1 MVKYSKD
8 YEACVDDEF
17 SEKRRID
24 ADDLNV
30 ELAGLNNGRIARFLV
45 GDDDRQGG
53 PDSKKER
60 RLREFRTQLD
70 LLLNDPAYRA
80 AWDQANTLLSDTQDK
95 LDAALL
101 KVTASIERLGE
112 LVEGLEDKAT
122 KLPDGT
128 AVFKAADGSVWTED
142 GRKLSD
148 AEAASLNIPVNAPS
162 WEQYKGAQ
170 EALDSARARRDRLI
184 GIQTETVDPL
194 RRELNDPDHPP
205 SKERL
210 EEIKKTLEQVNER
223 GFETSL
229 KDGFETASEATPCA
243 QPDDLELETLDFGK
257 TGPVVPCGQ

>member
-1 MVKYSKD
+1 MDD
-8 YEACVDDEF
+8 YLQRQKGEF
-17 SEKRRID
+17 
-24 ADDLNV
+24 DDLQA
-30 ELAGLNNGRIARFLV
+30 ELSGAPNGKVARFLT
-45 GDDDRQGG
+45 GDASPKSKEEEKAERARQA
-53 PDSKKER
+53 
-60 RLREFRTQLD
+60 FQTQLD
-70 LLLNDPAYRA
+70 LMLMDPAYCA
-80 AWDQANTLLSDTQDK
+80 AWDRTNTLLSDTQDK

-101 KVTASIERLGE
+101 KVTANIERLSE

-148 AEAASLNIPVNAPS
+148 AEAASLNIPENTPS

-170 EALDSARARRDRLI
+170 DALESARARRDRLI
-184 GIQTETVDPL
+184 GIQTEIVDPL

-257 TGPVVPCGQ
+257 AGPVVPCGQ